1 MQFHFSQKLNIFLIG
16 IFFLF
21 FLGCSEQQPKPTPEN
36 KIKVIT
42 LPPLTP
48 KKINYSPLP
57 QDPKITGSLLS
68 QNYIDNPYAY
78 PVARKKGDI
87 ILIRVSETPSAET
100 QTQRSFSKNP
110 SYSNSLNSFLGVN
123 TQNVAGLNF
132 KTGISM
138 QSSTNFQSSSS
149 GKLSTKLEN
158 IYISAKV
165 IEVLPNGNLF
175 ILGKKQYNVNG
186 EELIITISGE
196 VSPRDIS
203 PNNIVDSTRIS
214 NLKIIYNT
222 RNYSK
227 VVTSPGWLYRLITGA
242 WPW

>member
-1 MQFHFSQKLNIFLIG
+1 MKKSFLFILFIFL
-16 IFFLF
+16 
-21 FLGCSEQQPKPTPEN
+21 LGCEKQSPKITATQ
-36 KIKVIT
+36 KVKVIT
-42 LPPLTP
+42 LPPLVP
-48 KKINYSPLP
+48 KKINYSELP
-57 QDPKITGSLLS
+57 SDPKISGSLF
-68 QNYIDNPYAY
+68 QKTNEDNPYAY

-87 ILIRVSETPSAET
+87 VLIKVSETPSAET

-110 SYSNSLNSFLGVN
+110 SYSNSLNSFLGAN
-123 TQNVAGLNF
+123 TQNIGGINF
-132 KTGISM
+132 QTGISM
-138 QSSTNFQSSSS
+138 QSSTSFESSSS

-165 IEVLPNGNLF
+165 IDILPNGNLF

-186 EELIITISGE
+186 EELLITISGE

-222 RNYSK
+222 KNYSK
-227 VVTSPGWLYRLITGA
+227 TVTSPGWLYRLITGL

>member
-1 MQFHFSQKLNIFLIG
+1 MRKILYIFLL
-16 IFFLF
+16 IFLV
-21 FLGCSEQQPKPTPEN
+21 GCEQKQPPKVVTTE
-36 KIKVIT
+36 KIKIVT
-42 LPPLTP
+42 LPPLVP
-48 KKINYSPLP
+48 KKKNYSEIPL
-57 QDPKITGSLLS
+57 DPKICGSLYEEA
-68 QNYIDNPYAY
+68 NRDNPYAY

-87 ILIRVSETPSAET
+87 ILIKVSETPTAET

-110 SYSNSLNSFLGVN
+110 SYSNTLNSFLGAN
-123 TQNVAGLNF
+123 TENIGGINF

-138 QSSTNFQSSSS
+138 QSSTNFESSST

-165 IEVLPNGNLF
+165 IDVLPNGNLF

-186 EELIITISGE
+186 EELVITISGE

-227 VVTSPGWLYRLITGA
+227 TVTSPGWLYRLITGI